1 MRSSS
6 DANPA
11 PGPDR
16 QTFRDYLMEMFGLYQ
31 PSTAADPNADLGRR
45 IETLIAAPTRELML
59 PPDLMALYERRSG
72 RVNQRK
78 MASWCTTIGLVNLI
92 SAMFDFGAMPGALL
106 PMTILFR
113 TIITV
118 MFITCAMMLNKER
131 TAGPAP
137 LLIVPACLITMILA
151 GICGLNAGADA
162 LFVIYITMS
171 IIIVYTAITFV
182 QFAQSQAVLL
192 AVTSLLVSGGFVFAA
207 PLPSITEKLQM
218 VLFFTAVMG
227 ALLHARRLQTIH
239 SYRVFLLQARDEMR
253 NAEVRKKS
261 ENVNATAYT
270 DRLTDVPNRRYF
282 DEIIETLNADPA
294 RALPLALCLIDI
306 DHFKNLNDRLG
317 TLQGDQC
324 LRMVATT
331 MRNNLRAKGNI
342 LARFSEDSFV
352 LVLMGVEF
360 TLAKNILERIRLA
373 ILDLNHPN
381 PGTELGRVSVSIG
394 ITMAYN
400 PPLKIE
406 SLLQQAEGAIYLAKA
421 DGRNRVMYYAIKSA
435 ADAPAE

>member
-6 DANPA
+6 DSPQAA
-11 PGPDR
+11 GIAR
-16 QTFRDYLMEMFGLYQ
+16 QPLRAYLMEMFGLHQ
-31 PSTAADPNADLGRR
+31 PATATDTAGDMGRR
-45 IETLIAAPTRELML
+45 IETLIAAPSRELML
-59 PPDLMALYERRSG
+59 PPDILALYERRSG
-72 RVNQRK
+72 RANQRK
-78 MASWCTTIGLVNLI
+78 MASWCTTIGLINLV
-92 SAMFDFGAMPGALL
+92 SAVFDFGAMPGSLL
-106 PMTILFR
+106 LMTIMFR
-113 TIITV
+113 AIITV
-118 MFITCAMMLNKER
+118 MFIVCAQLLLQER
-131 TAGPAP
+131 TAPRAAV
-137 LLIVPACLITMILA
+137 LIIPACVLTVVFA
-151 GICGLNAGADA
+151 GINGLTSGMDG
-162 LFVIYITMS
+162 LFVIYLTMS

-192 AVTSLLVSGGFVFAA
+192 AGSALVVAAGFVLAS
-207 PLPSITEKLQM
+207 PLPSITEKLQLI
-218 VLFFTAVMG
+218 LFFTAVMG

-239 SYRVFLLQARDEMR
+239 QYRVFLLQARDEMR
-253 NAEVRKKS
+253 SNEVRKKT

-317 TLQGDQC
+317 SLQGDQC
-324 LRMVATT
+324 LRMIATT

-352 LVLMGVEF
+352 LVLMGIEF
-360 TLAKNILERIRLA
+360 TVAKNILERIRLA